1 MISRGRIG
9 LRVRSIT
16 SFESGTP
23 ADVKAMV
30 DLLVL
35 IEAVDKI
42 ERAEHLDRLKATAHE
57 VSPLGT
63 VAVEVAQVDEMTAE
77 LTRLREKAGETE
89 AQAERLRGKRLH

>member
-42 ERAEHLDRLKATAHE
+42 GTERLDRLKATAHE
-57 VSPLGT
+57 YRRSARSPS
-63 VAVEVAQVDEMTAE
+63 
-77 LTRLREKAGETE
+77 
-89 AQAERLRGKRLH
+89 RLRGCVSRSTR

>member
-57 VSPLGT
+57 YRRSARSPS
-63 VAVEVAQVDEMTAE
+63 
-77 LTRLREKAGETE
+77 
-89 AQAERLRGKRLH
+89 RLRGCVSRSTR